1 MKSMTG
7 YGKGEASNEHRKVT
21 IELKA
26 VNNRYLEI
34 IFCILSA
41 LLQTWTINE
50 YIFRPQAEAKF
61 RFRTDEIGRAHV

>member
-26 VNNRYLEI
+26 VNNRYLDCSIRIPRIYTVLEDK
-34 IFCILSA
+34 LKA
-41 LLQTWTINE
+41 AVQK
-50 YIFRPQAEAKF
+50 YI
-61 RFRTDEIGRAHV
+61 